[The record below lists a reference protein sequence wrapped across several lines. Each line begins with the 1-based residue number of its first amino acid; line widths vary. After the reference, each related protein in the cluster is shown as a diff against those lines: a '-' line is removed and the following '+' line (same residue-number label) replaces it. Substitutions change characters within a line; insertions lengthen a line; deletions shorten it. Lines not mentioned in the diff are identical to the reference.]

1 MNTEAINIKIDA
13 KTKKAAQEL
22 AEDLGFSLSSLLK
35 AYLKHFLKTKTVH
48 FSAADEEPSKAL
60 IQMLKESN
68 ADMKAGRYR
77 EFTDFQEELAYLDGL
92 IADGKNSY
100 KS

>member
-13 KTKKAAQEL
+13 KTKKAAQQI
-22 AEDLGFSLSSLLK
+22 AEDLGFSLSSLVK
-35 AYLKHFLKTKTVH
+35 AYLRDLIKTKTVH
-48 FSAADEEPSKAL
+48 FSRLEEPSDHL
-60 IQMLKESN
+60 IQILKDSD

-77 EFTDFQEELAYLDGL
+77 EFTNFQDELAYLDSL
-92 IADGKNSY
+92 IADGKSST